1 MLMANASVKKNVVL
15 LMLEFADR
23 HCGGSSTMSLDCFS
37 WSALTGSVHASTQ
50 LMHSN
55 EKHEANKHSA
65 PLPLRSKTR

>member
-37 WSALTGSVHASTQ
+37 WSALTGSVH
-50 LMHSN
+50 SN
-55 EKHEANKHSA
+55 EKLEANKHSA